1 METSSRDSRGYL
13 CKLTD
18 RWPMLL
24 VAPLRRT
31 EEILLIRATW
41 MFPNAQNEFANCT
54 TEIAAARRDMQ
65 QLPTNREE
73 ETRLLR
79 QFEERPPHR
88 RKVPYTYTPLYAK
101 MEWGSPSPGSQCSP
115 GLDLGDQT
123 QRCVC
128 WTEATWTRAASH
140 RDFWSDRLFLG
151 ESLAI
156 LGAGV
161 CRVPSL
167 V

>member
-1 METSSRDSRGYL
+1 
-13 CKLTD
+13 
-18 RWPMLL
+18 
-24 VAPLRRT
+24 
-31 EEILLIRATW
+31 
-41 MFPNAQNEFANCT
+41 
-54 TEIAAARRDMQ
+54 MQ

-151 ESLAI
+151 DSLVKLEA
-156 LGAGV
+156 AV